1 MANLAGLTDPPHPD
15 PLPRGERGR
24 LPRSATATR
33 RRLGVVALLGTM
45 TILTYGTTYY
55 LLTVLAP
62 PIVAE
67 TGWPLAWVIGG
78 LSLGLLVSG
87 LTAPW
92 IGRRI
97 EHQGGRAVLPA
108 GCLVLAAGLALLA
121 LAPSFWVYALAW
133 GVLGLGMAATLYDA
147 AFAAVGRQYGQQ
159 ARSMITLL
167 TLFGGFASTVCW
179 PLAALLVEWLDW
191 RGACLVFAGLLLAIA
206 LPLRLA
212 LAPPPPHVLPANVAA
227 NQPVRLERRL
237 VRLLVVLGVCLALSA
252 TITTVLSVHLVALLG
267 AREVALAGA
276 VALGTLIGPS
286 QVGARVIEFA
296 LGRRVHPLWTLVVS
310 TQLMALGLTLIA
322 LGWGWLALSIVFY
335 GCGVGIKSIAA
346 GTVPLAQVGSR
357 GYAVVMGRLA
367 APSLILQAL
376 APIAAA
382 ELLQA
387 GTGGAGRLW
396 WILAGAAWL
405 NLLLALGLLL
415 AGRRKTPATP

>member
-1 MANLAGLTDPPHPD
+1 
-15 PLPRGERGR
+15 
-24 LPRSATATR
+24 
-33 RRLGVVALLGTM
+33 VALLGTM

-62 PIVAE
+62 PIVAD

-87 LTAPW
+87 LAAPW
-92 IGRRI
+92 VGKRI

-121 LAPSFWVYALAW
+121 LAPSLWVYALAW
-133 GVLGLGMAATLYDA
+133 GLLGLGMAATLYDA
-147 AFAAVGRQYGQQ
+147 AFAAVGRQYGAQ

-191 RGACLVFAGLLLAIA
+191 RGTCFVFAGLLLAIA

-212 LAPPPPHVLPANVAA
+212 LAPPPPHVLPASVAA
-227 NQPVRLERRL
+227 SQPVRLERRL
-237 VRLLVVLGVCLALSA
+237 VRLLVVLGVCLAVSA
-252 TITTVLSVHLVALLG
+252 TITTVLSLHLVALLG

-296 LGRRVHPLWTLVVS
+296 LGRRFHPLWTLVVS
-310 TQLMALGLTLIA
+310 TLLMALGLTMIA
-322 LGWGWLALSIVFY
+322 LGWGWIALSIVFY

-346 GTVPLAQVGSR
+346 GTVPLALVGAR
-357 GYAVVMGRLA
+357 GYAIVMGRLA

-382 ELLQA
+382 QLLES
-387 GTGGAGRLW
+387 GDGGAAALW
-396 WILAGAAWL
+396 WVLAGAAVV
-405 NLLLALGLLL
+405 NLALAVWLLL
-415 AGRRKTPATP
+415 AGRTARAIN